1 MSNPLV
7 EVQPPPLKQEKLPY
21 SVDMVIK
28 DLNDRKQFGLNKYG
42 TALTANNGR
51 NNLIDC
57 YQELMD
63 LLVYLRSEI
72 DENWIDPDDLWL

>member
-1 MSNPLV
+1 MKNPLV
-7 EVQPPPLKQEKLPY
+7 EPQPPPLKTNNPY
-21 SVDMVIK
+21 LVDLVIR
-28 DLNDRKQFGLNKYG
+28 DLKDRKQFGLKKYG

-72 DENWIDPDDLWL
+72 EENHIEPTEIW